1 MLGRR
6 CSAGVGKRGATL
18 PTVRASRTLFLLAV
32 SASALTAAAAAP
44 AAHARV
50 AETAAPEWI
59 APTPPEGQR
68 FVVDAGATLKV
79 QLAAS
84 DADPAAVVELAEAG
98 APPTATFVA
107 TPGNP
112 ASATFT
118 WTASFREIGHYVI
131 TFTAQVHGSTLPP
144 ATRTIDVQVRKP
156 PPFKLS
162 GIGEVSRYAYVAHP
176 TYARAEP
183 RANARIVAPIGRMT
197 SDYEPNLLLLLDGA
211 YDNAGNLWIRVRLA
225 ILPNNSTGW
234 IRDDALGPF
243 RALTTHL
250 IVNRSK
256 LTAAL
261 YRNGRVVFRAR
272 VGVGR
277 SYWPTPRGE
286 FYVREKLIGF
296 DDPFYGPL
304 AFGLSARS
312 AVLTDWP
319 GGGFIGIH
327 GTNAPQILPGR
338 VSHGC
343 VRMRNADI
351 LRLARLMPLGTP
363 VTIT

>member
-1 MLGRR
+1 M
-6 CSAGVGKRGATL
+6 A
-18 PTVRASRTLFLLAV
+18 F
-32 SASALTAAAAAP
+32 AAPP

-50 AETAAPEWI
+50 ADVTPPDWI
-59 APTPPEGQR
+59 APTPAEAQR

-79 QLAAS
+79 QVAAS
-84 DADPAAVVELAEAG
+84 NADPAAVVEVTASG
-98 APPTATFVA
+98 ATSRAKFVA

-112 ASATFT
+112 ASGTLT
-118 WTASFREIGHYVI
+118 WTTSFREIGDYVV
-131 TFTAQVHGSTLPP
+131 TFTAQVTGSTLAP
-144 ATRTIDVQVRKP
+144 AVRTIDVEVRKP

-162 GIGEVSRYAYVAHP
+162 GIGEVSRYAYVAHA
-176 TYARAEP
+176 TYAHAQP
-183 RANARIVAPIGRMT
+183 RANSRIVAQIGAMT
-197 SDYEPNLLLLLDGA
+197 PDIEPNLLLLLDGA
-211 YDNAGNLWIRVRLA
+211 YDNAGRVWIRVRLA

-234 IRDDALGPF
+234 VPEDALGPF

-250 IVNRSK
+250 IVNRS
-256 LTAAL
+256 LLRATL
-261 YRNGRVVFRAR
+261 YRGGRVIFRAR

-286 FYVREKLIGF
+286 FYVRERLAGF

-327 GTNAPQILPGR
+327 GTNAPELLPGR

-343 VRMRNADI
+343 VRMRNPDI

-363 VTIT
+363 VSIV